1 MSPVRAY
8 ALPMLCAIAALA
20 ACKEDGVR
28 PTSIVSVSDTADQVL
43 QQFHH
48 FATADGV
55 RTSEIE
61 ADTAFFFNA
70 SQMTL
75 LRKMRVGF
83 FDSSGTKQA
92 TVVAE
97 RGQYFWQNGNMTA
110 EGKVVMT
117 TTDGRVLKSEKLV
130 FDETKQEICSDRAF
144 DFEDHASHVQ
154 GLGFCSD
161 KHFSNI
167 HAKQPSGTSK
177 EGMLMPGQDPVPADS
192 GKAR

>member
-1 MSPVRAY
+1 MRSVLGRVLPV
-8 ALPMLCAIAALA
+8 LCALA
-20 ACKEDGVR
+20 ALSACQEEGVR

-75 LRKMRVGF
+75 LRRMRVAF
-83 FDSSGTKQA
+83 FDSAGAKQA

-117 TTDGRVLKSEKLV
+117 TADGRVLKSEKLV
-130 FDETKQEICSDRAF
+130 FDETKQQICSDQAF
-144 DFEDHASHVQ
+144 DFDDHSSHVQ

-161 KHFSNI
+161 KQFSNI
-167 HAKQPSGTSK
+167 HAKKPSGTSK
-177 EGMLMPGQDPVPADS
+177 EGVLLPGQEPAADS
-192 GKAR
+192 GKAP